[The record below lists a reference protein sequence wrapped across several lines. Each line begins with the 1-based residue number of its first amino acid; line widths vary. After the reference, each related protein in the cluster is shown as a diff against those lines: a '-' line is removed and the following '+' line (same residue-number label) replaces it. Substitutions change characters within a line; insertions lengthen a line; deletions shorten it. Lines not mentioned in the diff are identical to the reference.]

1 MSTPIPSHDTVPAR
15 LLHAPYEV
23 APSEQIA
30 RIARLR
36 PGFDSIEQLAS
47 LSWGGST
54 RAFAEQGV
62 LPLLLGRLPPDLAP
76 AAMATFQSVREIERG
91 TANITAPPSPQM
103 RERSETGVS
112 EEPPA
117 VPFWV
122 RGVFRL
128 DDGGEITRTIHSQ
141 VVAVPGAPTV
151 ERAME
156 RLAATLRGA
165 GTISRRGTACRSSC
179 SA

>member
-1 MSTPIPSHDTVPAR
+1 MTHIGRLPVWYPAPNVRSLYPDREVPRPMSTPIPSHDTVPAR

-62 LPLLLGRLPPDLAP
+62 LPLLHRSP
-76 AAMATFQSVREIERG
+76 AARLGPCGDGDLPVRAGDRAWNCEHHR
-91 TANITAPPSPQM
+91 TAIA
-103 RERSETGVS
+103 
-112 EEPPA
+112 A
-117 VPFWV
+117 
-122 RGVFRL
+122 
-128 DDGGEITRTIHSQ
+128 D
-141 VVAVPGAPTV
+141 AGA
-151 ERAME
+151 E
-156 RLAATLRGA
+156 
-165 GTISRRGTACRSSC
+165 
-179 SA
+179 